1 MADAR
6 SHSRRRRSLLRTA
19 VAPLPAE
26 PIVEPEAWRVA
37 QFLNWQ
43 ETTSFEPYIYAL
55 SSSKAGST
63 PTSNEA
69 GRPWSIFSG
78 LAAVKHLPT
87 RYEFLAGKYL
97 SKSTV
102 FGIRDVSLGRQGWVF
117 RFDRPHAPH
126 HEFSHLNINPKFTGV
141 ADPHIPLP
149 GGAVPVGEAAT
160 KVINVA
166 GKVVLVAAV
175 AVDSYRLGGAVYK
188 DLQENETLG
197 HRTAKTTASVASG
210 WAGGF
215 AGAAAGNSVGTIVGG
230 AIGAA
235 FGGIGAVP
243 GAAIGSMVGC
253 LLGGVTAGVGAST
266 VAEVVVEKLRG
277 NLQGVVSCTEEGHLV
292 VKPSFPPENEE
303 QEDEWLEILRVVACV
318 ALRGRHMSVVAYQ
331 PAHQVFSA
339 EISNILQP
347 ESVKSEQRLFV
358 TESIMS
364 WPIVREVCGTPQFFF
379 SALAMT
385 PVPLPSDL
393 ATLRGCV
400 EHNLPDTIVCEYVC
414 MNSNGSA
421 LYWLNPQGGAEIALD
436 LLAKQS
442 PYLQVKTV
450 V

>member
-1 MADAR
+1 MA
-6 SHSRRRRSLLRTA
+6 L
-19 VAPLPAE
+19 E
-26 PIVEPEAWRVA
+26 PIIEPEAWRVA

-43 ETTSFEPYIYAL
+43 ETTSFEPYIFAT
-55 SSSKAGST
+55 SSSRAGST
-63 PTSNEA
+63 PTNNEG
-69 GRPWSIFSG
+69 GRPWTFFSG

-102 FGIRDVSLGRQGWVF
+102 FGIRDVSLGKKGWVF
-117 RFDRPHAPH
+117 RFDRPHVG
-126 HEFSHLNINPKFTGV
+126 HEYSHLNINPKVTGV

-175 AVDSYRLGGAVYK
+175 AVDSYRLCGAVYK
-188 DLQENETLG
+188 DVQEKESLG

-277 NLQGVVSCTEEGHLV
+277 NLQGVVSTTEDGHVV
-292 VKPSFPPENEE
+292 VKPSFTPESEE
-303 QEDEWLEILRVVACV
+303 QEDEWLEILRLVVCL
-318 ALRGRHMSVVAYQ
+318 ALNKRHMSIVTYQ
-331 PAHQVFSA
+331 PTYQVFPA

-347 ESVKSEQRLFV
+347 ESIKSDYLHV
-358 TESIMS
+358 TEAILT
-364 WPIVREVCGTPQFFF
+364 WPIIREICATPQFFF
-379 SALAMT
+379 SAMALT
-385 PVPLPSDL
+385 PVPLPSDIE
-393 ATLRGCV
+393 TLRGCV
-400 EHNLPDTIVCEYVC
+400 ENKIPDFSICEYMC

-421 LYWLNPQGGAEIALD
+421 LYWLNPQGSAEFALD
-436 LLAKQS
+436 ILAKQA
-442 PYLQVKTV
+442 PYLQVKTF
-450 V
+450 